1 MKMKSSLPPAVI
13 IGSLLGLVVLV
24 LGLLQ
29 FTISIEPIEPE
40 TSSLSKTVPPRPN
53 LPSGAPLSSIR
64 SQPTPVSKPSTPVE
78 QDTPPV
84 SSSAPVGKRTA
95 RGALR
100 ISNKTDQP
108 VRVALLAQSSASK
121 AVDGQPNYGKPA
133 HCDFAPGEGSG
144 KGLILSL
151 PEGNLKLNKGDILVA
166 FAQDGSGRYW
176 GPFVV
181 GETASPIWNRQ
192 TSEWELILQP

>member
-1 MKMKSSLPPAVI
+1 MKSSLPPAVI

-40 TSSLSKTVPPRPN
+40 TSSLPETVPPRAN
-53 LPSGAPLSSIR
+53 SPSDAPLSSSR
-64 SQPTPVSKPSTPVE
+64 SQPTPGSKP
-78 QDTPPV
+78 
-84 SSSAPVGKRTA
+84 SAPVGQRTA

-108 VRVALLAQSSASK
+108 VRVALLAQISASK

-133 HCDFAPGEGSG
+133 HWDFAPGEGSG
-144 KGLILSL
+144 QGLILSL

-181 GETASPIWNRQ
+181 GETASPVWNRQ

>member
-1 MKMKSSLPPAVI
+1 MKMKSSLHSAVI

-40 TSSLSKTVPPRPN
+40 TSSLPDTVPPQPSE
-53 LPSGAPLSSIR
+53 PSGAPLSTIR
-64 SQPTPVSKPSTPVE
+64 SQPMPVSKPSAPVE

-84 SSSAPVGKRTA
+84 SSPAPVGQRTT

-133 HCDFAPGEGSG
+133 HWDFAPGEGSRQ
-144 KGLILSL
+144 GLILSL

-176 GPFVV
+176 GPYVV
-181 GETASPIWNRQ
+181 GETASPVWNRQ
-192 TSEWELILQP
+192 TSEWELFLQP

>member
-1 MKMKSSLPPAVI
+1 MKIKSSLPPAVI

-40 TSSLSKTVPPRPN
+40 TSSLTKTVLPQPSS
-53 LPSGAPLSSIR
+53 PSGAPLSTIR
-64 SQPTPVSKPSTPVE
+64 SQPTPVSKPSVPVE

-84 SSSAPVGKRTA
+84 SSPAPVGQRTN

-133 HCDFAPGEGSG
+133 HWDFAPGEGSG
-144 KGLILSL
+144 QGLILSL

-176 GPFVV
+176 GPYVV
-181 GETASPIWNRQ
+181 GETASPVWDRQ
-192 TSEWELILQP
+192 TSEWELFLQP